1 MLRATRDAVRRAA
14 SSSRATSTRRGM
26 SAGGAAKK
34 PLDGRRQAE
43 EMTPEQIEELSVF
56 NAAGGLVGAAVGG
69 IGVFVIGAAATLGV
83 ASGAASLLGASRI
96 RSTPESA
103 TDASGGARRA
113 VSPGTPGREPLRF
126 PDAPPDGPEP
136 SRTAEPEPTLRSPSP
151 PLAGHS
157 MSSKSVPGDAR
168 APPPTRAD
176 LQAELDALRRQP
188 RSERVDAAKKDLK
201 KKLKAANA

>member
-43 EMTPEQIEELSVF
+43 EMTAEQIDELSVF
-56 NAAGGLVGAAVGG
+56 NAAGGLAGAAVGG

-83 ASGAASLLGASRI
+83 ASGAASLLGAPRI
-96 RSTPESA
+96 RSTPES
-103 TDASGGARRA
+103 TSGASGGARRSVA
-113 VSPGTPGREPLRF
+113 PERPVENRRVF
-126 PDAPPDGPEP
+126 PTDRLTG
-136 SRTAEPEPTLRSPSP
+136 AEPNRPSSP
-151 PLAGHS
+151 PTARRAQHELEER
-157 MSSKSVPGDAR
+157 PRECAR

-201 KKLKAANA
+201 KRLKAANA